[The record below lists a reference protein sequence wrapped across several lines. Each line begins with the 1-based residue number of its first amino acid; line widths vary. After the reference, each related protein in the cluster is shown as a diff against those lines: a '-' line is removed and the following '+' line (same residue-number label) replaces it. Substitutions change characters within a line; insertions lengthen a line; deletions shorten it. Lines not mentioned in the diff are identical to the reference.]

1 METKIPQTFNVKYGD
16 TTYPL
21 DLDITEY
28 PTPTKIT
35 LKLKVVFP
43 HKYPKTNY
51 TNVQPL
57 VSYLLIHYDIAKK
70 ILSVDSFYVYNKE
83 TFKKLITMGLE
94 TFNTKG
100 LGKYML
106 CRAVQYFL
114 QKEWVDKTSTVTLTA
129 AGNECFHKIDTYEEC
144 MDIFKDYPEQ
154 LFNFLDV
161 HCRSILKAKLQTSE
175 HFNFLYYKTH
185 KSRIDPIVLDILK
198 EKKFWKESVSETIQD
213 QNLLTLLKKLACYIK
228 TKLNLIKYY
237 KKYGFKEEQIQYFNY
252 PFFVNMSGSVDSIL
266 SECTKDAQEK
276 SSSNT
281 EISSVSPFRP
291 QRKLSKRS
299 KKSSFK
305 STQKRR
311 KSKKR
316 SPKPRRR

>member
-28 PTPTKIT
+28 STKKKIT
-35 LKLKVVFP
+35 LELKVVFP

-51 TNVQPL
+51 TNVQSL
-57 VSYLLIHYDIAKK
+57 VSYLLIRCDIAKK
-70 ILSVDSFYVYNKE
+70 ILSVDSFYVYNNKE
-83 TFKKLITMGLE
+83 TFKKLITVGLE

-129 AGNECFHKIDTYEEC
+129 AGNECFHKIETYEEC

-154 LFNFLDV
+154 LFNFLSV
-161 HCRSILKAKLQTSE
+161 HCRSLLNHKLQTSE
-175 HFNFLYYKTH
+175 YMDSRYYEKH
-185 KSRIDPIVLDILK
+185 KSKIDPTVRDILK
-198 EKKFWKESVSETIQD
+198 EETTRNEQ
-213 QNLLTLLKKLACYIK
+213 LLTLLKEWACNIK
-228 TKLNLIKYY
+228 TNLKLVEYY
-237 KKYGFKEEQIQYFNY
+237 KKYGFKEDQRQDYNY
-252 PFFVNMSGSVDSIL
+252 PFYVNMSSSVDSIL
-266 SECTKDAQEK
+266 SECTKDVQEK

-291 QRKLSKRS
+291 RRKLSKRA

-305 STQKRR
+305 SAQKRR
-311 KSKKR
+311 KSKNKR